1 VARINTSKVILG
13 GLVAGVVINISEY
26 ILNVPVFGAE
36 VETIMAA
43 HNIPPMG
50 GGVIATF
57 ILLGFVVGVAL
68 VWLYAAIRPRLGPG
82 PKTAAIAGVAVWVL
96 AYLYSGVAFCVLGL
110 MTERLLVIGLIWGLV
125 ELIVAGIAGAWLY
138 SEA

>member
-1 VARINTSKVILG
+1 MARINISKVILG

-36 VETIMAA
+36 MEAIMAQ

-50 GGVIATF
+50 GGVIGLF
-57 ILLGFVVGVAL
+57 MLLGFVLGIAL

-82 PKTAAIAGVAVWVL
+82 PKTAAVAGVVVWVL
-96 AYLYSGVAFCVLGL
+96 AYLYSGAAFCALGL
-110 MTERLLVIGLIWGLV
+110 ITNRLFIIGLIWGLV